1 MRKET
6 EDAIR
11 EYKELIDAGYTEGTA
26 LELIKIAEFKLA
38 VDALQGIRDGV
49 GSICDRVTDIDI
61 AFECAV
67 QSKLPF

>member
-6 EDAIR
+6 EDAVR
-11 EYKELIDAGYTEGTA
+11 EYRELIDAGYTEGTA

-38 VDALQGIRDGV
+38 VDALQGIKDET

-61 AFECAV
+61 AFECALKG
-67 QSKLPF
+67 KLPF